1 EFKKR
6 RDGSFVLMEINP
18 KFWASYPL
26 ASKYGYRFASLM
38 VSRILGIPYTRRHAK
53 KRGMMVFPIRELSY
67 VLKNKNNE
75 SLIKSIVSMLWPPS
89 KMDVNIT
96 DLKAWI
102 PDKLFYLK
110 FKMRDSN

>member
-1 EFKKR
+1 

-38 VSRILGIPYTRRHAK
+38 VSSILDIPRTRVLVRK
-53 KRGMMVFPIRELSY
+53 KGMMVFPIRELSY
-67 VLKNKNNE
+67 ELNNKNNE
-75 SLIKSIVSMLWPPS
+75 SLVKSILSMLWPPS
-89 KMDVNIT
+89 KMDINVR

-102 PDKLFYLK
+102 HCASLRSKIK
-110 FKMRDSN
+110 NG